1 MCILAISRDST
12 AQAPTRSKLARLN
25 KKHLVLR
32 ACLPYWLAELKQVTT
47 RSGLSL
53 FQPATKHL
61 RACHQGRVG
70 CHLVNKRRRAAASQ
84 CRPGRART
92 SAAFPSHGTPPARAA
107 PKRHLTLDGV
117 DESAVLMADLAA
129 QALVVLGLQAGR
141 VHQLVP
147 GIRQVGVVQARAL
160 RCLPALRRGA
170 AASQRGPRAGTGSS
184 AIPVRVAAPTPAL
197 RPAAAAVARHRANSP
212 CNFGAAEVRAR
223 N

>member
-1 MCILAISRDST
+1 M
-12 AQAPTRSKLARLN
+12 
-25 KKHLVLR
+25 
-32 ACLPYWLAELKQVTT
+32 
-47 RSGLSL
+47 
-53 FQPATKHL
+53 
-61 RACHQGRVG
+61 
-70 CHLVNKRRRAAASQ
+70 AS
-84 CRPGRART
+84 AHT
-92 SAAFPSHGTPPARAA
+92 SALPSLGTPTARAA
-107 PKRHLTLDGV
+107 TKRHLTLDGV

-147 GIRQVGVVQARAL
+147 GIRQIGVLQARTL

-170 AASQRGPRAGTGSS
+170 AAGQRRPRAGPGAG
-184 AIPVRVAAPTPAL
+184 AIPVRVAAPAPALAL